1 MTAAEERFGNAHRP
15 CGSSHDRSSG
25 LDAARLGSDAGT
37 RHRRAGHHPRLS
49 DPRLSGCQ
57 TTPSARRQS
66 RARSPM
72 TNNDIDG
79 PEIFRAE
86 QKRSW

>member
-1 MTAAEERFGNAHRP
+1 MIAAEERFGNVHRP
-15 CGSSHDRSSG
+15 CGSRHDRSSG
-25 LDAARLGSDAGT
+25 LDAARLGTHART
-37 RHRRAGHHPRLS
+37 RHCRPSHHPRLS

-57 TTPSARRQS
+57 TTPGAIRQS